1 MSVYG
6 SIKKRLSSM
15 TLGND
20 EYMYAQ
26 GRLISELTSEE
37 RDILAAELDV
47 VEEIRLERGG
57 INKMIPLEECEA
69 AFRAAGIVDDR

>member
-20 EYMYAQ
+20 EHSYAQ

-47 VEEIRLERGG
+47 VEEIRRERG
-57 INKMIPLEECEA
+57 IDKMIPLEECEA